1 MNLSKTTL
9 LLFVLIA
16 GSLAIGGISAN
27 NVFAQNA
34 MQSNYSSVINKLSE
48 RFNLNK
54 DDVIKVFEEVRSER
68 QAIMLRDFEDRLNQ
82 AVNDGKIT
90 QDQKKM
96 ILERH
101 NEMRATMNEL
111 KNKNLSKEEFRQ
123 EMQKIHSEFRDWAE
137 KNGININALFG
148 KRISEKK
155 RFGFRQNCPIN

>member
-1 MNLSKTTL
+1 MNLPKTKL

-54 DDVIKVFEEVRSER
+54 DDVVKVFEEVRSER

-123 EMQKIHSEFRDWAE
+123 EMQKIHSEFRNWAE
-137 KNGININALFG
+137 KNGININTLFG
-148 KRISEKK
+148 KRISDKK
-155 RFGFRQNCPIN
+155 GLGLDKIAQ